1 MTESDI
7 NVTCER
13 TCWTS
18 KNYHAKTQRREGEK
32 IRKALLL
39 CVFAALRDKN
49 IEWSAVAKGAR
60 GMRCVVLRLPK
71 QIDNSL
77 K

>member
-1 MTESDI
+1 MLDFKKLSRKD
-7 NVTCER
+7 
-13 TCWTS
+13 
-18 KNYHAKTQRREGEK
+18 AKAQREEDK
-32 IRKALLL
+32 DNLLL
-39 CVFAALRDKN
+39 CVLAALRDKN

-60 GMRCVVLRLPK
+60 GMRCVVFRLPK

>member
-1 MTESDI
+1 MLDFKKLSRKD
-7 NVTCER
+7 
-13 TCWTS
+13 
-18 KNYHAKTQRREGEK
+18 AKARREEDK
-32 IRKALLL
+32 ENLLL
-39 CVFAALRDKN
+39 CAFAALRDKN

>member
-1 MTESDI
+1 
-7 NVTCER
+7 
-13 TCWTS
+13 
-18 KNYHAKTQRREGEK
+18 
-32 IRKALLL
+32 L
-39 CVFAALRDKN
+39 AALRDKN

-60 GMRCVVLRLPK
+60 GMRCVVFRLPK